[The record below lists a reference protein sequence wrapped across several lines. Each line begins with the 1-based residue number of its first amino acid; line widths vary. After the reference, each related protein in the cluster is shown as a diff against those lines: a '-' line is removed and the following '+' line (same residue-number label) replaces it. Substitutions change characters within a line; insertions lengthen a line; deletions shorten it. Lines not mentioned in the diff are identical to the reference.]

1 MTPLESLAAAC
12 IVTWVLAITV
22 ACAWSYHRCQRGTGV
37 DAEWLRLVE
46 AIEQA
51 RRDIDAE
58 RAHLAAWE
66 TELADDR
73 GRSL

>member
-12 IVTWVLAITV
+12 IVTWVVAITV
-22 ACAWSYHRCQRGTGV
+22 ACAWSYHRYQRRTRVG
-37 DAEWLRLVE
+37 AEWLRLVE

-51 RRDIDAE
+51 HRDAE